1 MATKSKASKKPA
13 GRKRKNILD
22 GDPPIL
28 VGGGGSAYI
37 WVNLDQNER
46 PVNPQ
51 SNDPST
57 GIKPG
62 APTPLNRGNY
72 TCHRVTRTPPTIV
85 FFDGVSSTGLVIRD
99 TKNWYIRI
107 D

>member
-1 MATKSKASKKPA
+1 MATKAKASKKPPR
-13 GRKRKNILD
+13 RKKKAVLD

-37 WVNLDQNER
+37 WVNLEQNER

-51 SNDPST
+51 SNDPGT

-62 APTPLNRGNY
+62 APKPRSRGNY
-72 TCHRVTRTPPTIV
+72 TCSRVSRTPPTIF
-85 FFDGVSSTGLVIRD
+85 FFDGVTGQELAIQD
-99 TKNWYIRI
+99 NKTWFITI